1 MNFDHVQIQ
10 FGLEKNT
17 FFHDTI
23 QNIDEIQSLILSYI
37 GHKYIGTDCP
47 QPVKVKNQWS
57 YYRNRIYELKSL
69 MNFIWYRNF

>member
-1 MNFDHVQIQ
+1 MVNYKLLLIIVQKLDMNFDHVQIQ

-17 FFHDTI
+17 FFHDII

-47 QPVKVKNQWS
+47 QPVKVKNQ
-57 YYRNRIYELKSL
+57 
-69 MNFIWYRNF
+69 